1 MIYNLT
7 QHVLTPE
14 QINALEKMFP
24 NEEIK
29 HIPQGQ
35 IFSSIEQRETWAE
48 TWANTLSPECNYWDS
63 HDIANIAIV
72 GGDTA
77 SFMILQRL
85 ITKHQAFA
93 DGEISEGRSTTV
105 SRASVMF
112 LVADTERIRDENDRF
127 IFNFKRWLI
136 F

>member
-7 QHVLTPE
+7 QHKLSQE
-14 QINALEKMFP
+14 QINALESIFP
-24 NEEIK
+24 NEQLDPTPK
-29 HIPQGQ
+29 GQ
-35 IFSSIEQRETWAE
+35 VFSGIEDRLLWAE
-48 TWANTLSPECNYWDS
+48 NWANTLSPECNYWDS

-77 SFMILQRL
+77 SFMMLQRI
-85 ITKHQAFA
+85 ITRRQSFA

-105 SRASVMF
+105 SRASVLF
-112 LVADTERIRDENDRF
+112 LIADTERIRDERDRF
-127 IFNFKRWLI
+127 VFNFKGWLI

>member
-7 QHVLTPE
+7 QHKLSPE
-14 QINALEKMFP
+14 QINALESIFP
-24 NEEIK
+24 NEQLDPTPK
-29 HIPQGQ
+29 GQ
-35 IFSSIEQRETWAE
+35 VFSSIDDRQEWAE
-48 TWANTLSPECNYWDS
+48 KWANTLSPECNYWNS

-77 SFMILQRL
+77 SFMMLQRI
-85 ITKHQAFA
+85 ITKRQSFA